1 MDRIAIEQAIVVE
14 PINQT
19 LRHFVFSDCLH
30 GQFASAITP
39 LDGLTE
45 PARLPVIEW

>member
-1 MDRIAIEQAIVVE
+1 MDHIAIEPAIVVE

-19 LRHFVFSDCLH
+19 LRLYDFSDCLR
-30 GQFASAITP
+30 GQFRSAITP